1 MYKPIPSLAKLSTDF
16 TNAMASAD
24 RISEVLD
31 TEPEIQDRPDAVE
44 ATSLKGDIE
53 FRSVSFDYGD
63 GKDVLRQ
70 VSFKIAR
77 GQRLAL
83 VGASGAGKSTIVS
96 LILRLYEPQEGA
108 ILLDGVDIRQ
118 YRRESLRPQIRPVP
132 QQSLLFGATIR
143 ENIAYGR
150 PAASADGIMA
160 AAKAASAHDLLRQRE

>member
-1 MYKPIPSLAKLSTDF
+1 MLPGELTVVVGYLTNMYKPMRSLAKLSTDF
-16 TNAMASAD
+16 SKAMASAD

-96 LILRLYEPQEGA
+96 LILRLRSEEHTSELQSP
-108 ILLDGVDIRQ
+108 IDI
-118 YRRESLRPQIRPVP
+118 
-132 QQSLLFGATIR
+132 
-143 ENIAYGR
+143 
-150 PAASADGIMA
+150 
-160 AAKAASAHDLLRQRE
+160 